1 MTIRFAAHVNDPTT
15 MANVLATVEKLGPSW
30 FLCMAPACWSIGLVA
45 EGMAAHERE
54 RAFVT
59 FNTSAMF
66 SDYVIESDN
75 NNLIPLIVNI
85 SNLIRALR
93 SSQGALE
100 TYVVLEE
107 KNNHAFL
114 TFEIRKERDDA
125 GLRQGVPVQLQVASR
140 IKDFEEPRVE
150 SPDVKIKMPNLRIL
164 SRIIDRMK
172 SIEDKLT
179 IMASTDGQAVFSV
192 RNDMAEIRTMYR
204 DLKLRNREGSQIAET
219 GSASCT
225 VPVKSFARMLACH
238 SLAAAVVAGC
248 FADDHFVVYLHLSDK
263 LGSITYYIP
272 VVEE

>member
-75 NNLIPLIVNI
+75 NNCRGGVAGLRCRVLTWATVIPLIVNI

-114 TFEIRKERDDA
+114 TFEIRKVSSPEQVGRGVQQWATRRRGMMRVCDKAFPSSYRWPAELRYANRVCA
-125 GLRQGVPVQLQVASR
+125 GWIVTRTLLCVR
-140 IKDFEEPRVE
+140 KDFEEPRVE

-172 SIEDKLT
+172 SVRS
-179 IMASTDGQAVFSV
+179 STLEA
-192 RNDMAEIRTMYR
+192 
-204 DLKLRNREGSQIAET
+204 
-219 GSASCT
+219 
-225 VPVKSFARMLACH
+225 
-238 SLAAAVVAGC
+238 
-248 FADDHFVVYLHLSDK
+248 
-263 LGSITYYIP
+263 
-272 VVEE
+272 